1 MRGVARQRRRLVL
14 AGLALVLG
22 AGLGAGLAPAQ
33 DAWPGGGERL
43 FSARGCAACHAVLG
57 PVPLLAVAAR
67 EAERG
72 PALWDAGNKFR
83 PAWLRTWLEK
93 PTLIRQ
99 VRYGTLEKGTN
110 PHPAL
115 RAEEAEAIAAYLLT
129 LRDPGVP
136 TGLIPS
142 GPPPKPV
149 ERRALILFLKKQPCY
164 ACHQVRIRK
173 DQNVTPRVVGG
184 FTGPSLVEAGRRL
197 NGDWVYAFLKDTP
210 RYSPNGRM
218 PFFGDRPETR
228 FSEQDYRDLAAFVA
242 SLGAPDGKRGN

>member
-1 MRGVARQRRRLVL
+1 MARQAGRLPL
-14 AGLALVLG
+14 AGLALALV

-33 DAWPGGGERL
+33 NAGAGAGERL
-43 FSARGCAACHAVLG
+43 FAERGCAPCHAVLG
-57 PVPLLAVAAR
+57 PVPPLPVAER

-72 PALWDAGNKFR
+72 PGLWDAGSKFR
-83 PAWLRTWLEK
+83 PAWLRAWLEK
-93 PTLIRQ
+93 PTPIRQ
-99 VRYGTLEKGTN
+99 VRYGSLEKGTN

-115 RAEEAEAIAAYLLT
+115 PAEEAAAIAAYLLT

-136 TGLIPS
+136 SGLIPP

-164 ACHQVRIRK
+164 TCHQVRIRK

-197 NGDWVYAFLKDTP
+197 NGDWVYAFLKDTS
-210 RYSPNGRM
+210 RYTPNGRM
-218 PFFGDRPETR
+218 PFFGEKPETR

-242 SLGAPDGKRGN
+242 SLGAPDGKRGD